1 MAAAEFEFLV
11 PNRPLPRALW
21 AEPAGS
27 LWEKAVPRQAPVGQH
42 VTRQREHTGPV
53 WTARTEPAFLG
64 ALLAAFCAAAH
75 LRCTSSEGSQL
86 SSQCRQCP
94 PGGLGPS
101 RCLASTL
108 FTETLSKPAWLS
120 ILTAGA
126 PGAQHTSRERWAC
139 SQADLPEARAR
150 LLWVSVLHQ
159 TQMWL
164 LASSVQQFF
173 QGPSFMDDM
182 VPSFWNLLV
191 ICLPAAQ
198 GSHVQDPAFESGVT
212 IDPTLIPLAG
222 PASPTL

>member
-1 MAAAEFEFLV
+1 MRSGQSPLAHFGRRHCPGRL
-11 PNRPLPRALW
+11 PWGSTSHISGSTRDPCGRPELSHLPGGS
-21 AEPAGS
+21 AGRVLCS
-27 LWEKAVPRQAPVGQH
+27 G
-42 VTRQREHTGPV
+42 
-53 WTARTEPAFLG
+53 AF
-64 ALLAAFCAAAH
+64 AMR
-75 LRCTSSEGSQL
+75 LRCSEGSQL
-86 SSQCRQCP
+86 SSEFRQCP
-94 PGGLGPS
+94 PGRLGPS
-101 RCLASTL
+101 GCLASTL

-126 PGAQHTSRERWAC
+126 PGAVHTSWQRWAS

-164 LASSVQQFF
+164 PASSVQQFF

-212 IDPTLIPLAG
+212 VDPALIPLAG